1 MNGRLI
7 VAIISTIFEELVI
20 ALVVLFGLP
29 QIGVNIPLAG
39 LIALMAVWFILSAV
53 IYQLGSRALQKKPL
67 ESLPSVVGCEGEVV
81 KPLTPDGLVRIMV
94 RIRGELWSARA
105 ISGRI
110 EAGEKVVVL
119 EQDRLKLVVRKAA
132 PGREAWE

>member
-39 LIALMAVWFILSAV
+39 LIALMAVWLILSAV

-119 EQDRLKLVVRKAA
+119 EQDRLKLVVRRSPSEGK
-132 PGREAWE
+132 G

>member
-119 EQDRLKLVVRKAA
+119 EQDRLKLVVRRSPSEGK
-132 PGREAWE
+132 G